1 MGKRIKFM
9 YSTDKKIEKI
19 AEYNT
24 NSVMDALKKF
34 EKDFYED
41 KAYPPNSAS
50 PMITHMDVIDKNW
63 KGE

>member
-24 NSVMDALKKF
+24 ESVMDALKKF
-34 EKDFYED
+34 EKDHKNE
-41 KAYPPNSAS
+41 KNP
-50 PMITHMDVIDKNW
+50 PMIVGMDVIDRNW
-63 KGE
+63 KGEQ